1 MKIGVNGVVNGLVN
15 TVKLVREVFIYFKKP
30 QRRLVSKVK
39 LEGMSVSF
47 NETSGE
53 VSVFYSS
60 SF

>member
-1 MKIGVNGVVNGLVN
+1 
-15 TVKLVREVFIYFKKP
+15 
-30 QRRLVSKVK
+30 VSKVK

-60 SF
+60 SFWHN